1 MSAPFDTNAAALT
14 RIELMAGEEAEAIAT
29 AVLRSTPE
37 ALVEHVPGL
46 VLISAPGRLAFD
58 CDDVSEEFGE
68 PWDTRRLQII
78 MAAYAGYITQMDE
91 VGVELRW
98 APDQQGAPDAIPS

>member
-1 MSAPFDTNAAALT
+1 MTALT
-14 RIELMAGEEAEAIAT
+14 RIELMAGEEAEAIAV
-29 AVLRSTPE
+29 AVALKTPG
-37 ALVEHVPGL
+37 AIVERVPGM
-46 VLISAPGRLAFD
+46 VQISAPGWLAFD

-91 VGVELRW
+91 AGVELRW
-98 APDQQGAPDAIPS
+98 DPDRLGMDAAVQT